1 MYIWLFIVYTFNLAQ
16 LIINVTH
23 TQTHTHLSTNIHY
36 SLLHRNLPFSTLYIF
51 FHVPFLGTFQTHF

>member
-1 MYIWLFIVYTFNLAQ
+1 MYMWLFIVYTFNLAH

-23 TQTHTHLSTNIHY
+23 TQTHTHLSTNLR
-36 SLLHRNLPFSTLYIF
+36 LLHRNLPFSTLYIF